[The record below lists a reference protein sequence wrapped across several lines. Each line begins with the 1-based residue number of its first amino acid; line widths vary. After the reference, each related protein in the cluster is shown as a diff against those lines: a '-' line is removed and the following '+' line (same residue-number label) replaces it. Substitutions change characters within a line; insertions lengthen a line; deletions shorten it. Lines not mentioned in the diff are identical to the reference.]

1 MCRGEQTPGVVVG
14 GRRSFPRRLVR
25 AGVAGWKGNDPVRR
39 LEKMEPAPSTCSQ
52 CLCWWTVPLSDGQ
65 GRPEAAMHGRGTPS
79 RRVGFMG
86 SKGELLPNAPTRT
99 IGRLKA
105 STKPKSPSQT
115 LTCRGHTSCA
125 EVEAPCADA
134 CTLLTRWLCARSP
147 QHSYSSLE
155 AELNLF
161 SADVFQGPY
170 PEDSKAARSANRAI
184 VKGTKYKI
192 RGGNQQK
199 KKKFPAWEE

>member
-1 MCRGEQTPGVVVG
+1 MERSDTEAGEDEAD
-14 GRRSFPRRLVR
+14 R
-25 AGVAGWKGNDPVRR
+25 A
-39 LEKMEPAPSTCSQ
+39 
-52 CLCWWTVPLSDGQ
+52 LCWWTVPLSDRQ
-65 GRPEAAMHGRGTPS
+65 GGLKLRHT
-79 RRVGFMG
+79 VGKQHPAGFGSYNHKVNCFKTHHSQLDG
-86 SKGELLPNAPTRT
+86 SKHQRSLNLTPRHTRPNLYRT
-99 IGRLKA
+99 YIVCGGGSSVYR
-105 STKPKSPSQT
+105 
-115 LTCRGHTSCA
+115 
-125 EVEAPCADA
+125 

-170 PEDSKAARSANRAI
+170 PEDSKAAWLTNPAI

-192 RGGNQQK
+192 RETT